1 MIQIDRLTKRYGDPA
16 TGTLVLDRLSLQ
28 VASREIAAVVGPS
41 GAGKSTLAQCTTLL
55 ERPTSGSVI
64 VNGDELTGLTE
75 RELRLARRRIG
86 TIFQSDGLLSR
97 RTVAQN
103 VALPLEYLGVTK
115 AGIRSR
121 VSDLL
126 DRVGLLDKSARYP
139 HELSGGQRQRV
150 GIARALAL
158 RPSVLLSDEATSGLD
173 PEATAAIIALL
184 TELRDEFELSILF
197 ITHEMEAVLAVA
209 DTVARLDR
217 GRIVESGALVDLLR
231 DPQSELGATLRPHR
245 SAQEA
250 AAGQAA
256 WRVQYGED
264 DVPADWLGVLAAELG
279 STVALLGASI
289 EIVHGR
295 TVGHATI
302 GVSTTDAPLML
313 AALRRL
319 GLDGSPVTTPNS
331 SAIPSRLPTSASSL
345 PASSLTLEIAP

>member
-1 MIQIDRLTKRYGDPA
+1 MIQIDRLTKRYGDPV
-16 TGTLVLDRLSLQ
+16 TGTLVLDSLSLE

-55 ERPTSGSVI
+55 ERPTSGSII
-64 VNGDELTGLTE
+64 VNGDELTGLSE

-121 VSDLL
+121 VNDLL
-126 DRVGLLDKSARYP
+126 DRVGLLDKAGRYP

-173 PEATAAIIALL
+173 PDATAAITALL
-184 TELRDEFELSILF
+184 TELRDELDLSILF
-197 ITHEMEAVLAVA
+197 ITHEMETVLAVA

-217 GRIVESGALVDLLR
+217 GRIVEAGPLVELLR
-231 DPQSELGATLRPHR
+231 DPDSELGATLRPHR
-245 SAQEA
+245 SAQA
-250 AAGQAA
+250 APAGQTA

-264 DVPADWLGVLAAELG
+264 DVPADWVGVLAAELG
-279 STVALLGASI
+279 GAVSLLGASI

-295 TVGHATI
+295 TVGHATV
-302 GVSTTDAPLML
+302 GLSTADAPLTI

-319 GLDGSPVTTPNS
+319 GLEGAPVTVPGS
-331 SAIPSRLPTSASSL
+331 SGAPSSLSTSAPSR
-345 PASSLTLEIAP
+345 PASSLALETAS